1 MYAIN
6 TRSVSRYRERHSVS
20 GAKSD
25 AGDAW
30 LQADLVRT
38 DAARHRPVAG
48 DSPAAEGI
56 KVLARACQRLIWD
69 RHRSVLRLRSLLREY
84 FPAALAAFADLS
96 APDTLELLARA
107 PEPQAAARL
116 SKAQITAAPKRARR
130 CHITG
135 KAAAIQAALRAPQLT
150 QPSEL
155 GAAYAAAVVGLTKV
169 IGAFSEQIAALEQQ
183 VSASF
188 REHPPPGST

>member
-1 MYAIN
+1 VYAIN
-6 TRSVSRYRERHSVS
+6 TRSVSRYRERHCVS

-30 LQADLVRT
+30 LLADLVRT

-56 KVLARACQRLIWD
+56 KVLALACQRLIWD
-69 RHRSVLRLRSLLREY
+69 RHRGVLRLRSMLREY

-96 APDTLELLARA
+96 AQDTLELLARA

-116 SKAQITAAPKRARR
+116 SKAQITAALKRPVAATSRTKPPRSRLR
-130 CHITG
+130 C
-135 KAAAIQAALRAPQLT
+135 ALRSLPSHRNCAPLT
-150 QPSEL
+150 
-155 GAAYAAAVVGLTKV
+155 
-169 IGAFSEQIAALEQQ
+169 AL
-183 VSASF
+183 
-188 REHPPPGST
+188 R